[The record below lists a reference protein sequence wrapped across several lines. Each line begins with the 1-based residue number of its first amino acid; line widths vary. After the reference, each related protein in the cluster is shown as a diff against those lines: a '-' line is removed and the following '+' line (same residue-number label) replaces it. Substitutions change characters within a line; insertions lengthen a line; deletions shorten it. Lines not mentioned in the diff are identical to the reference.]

1 MVVSNKTYDMKFK
14 ALFIVLYALVLT
26 ACSITQPIAATSN
39 PIGSKTGKS
48 TGTCILYICINA
60 DASITSAAKNAGIS
74 KISTVDYR
82 TTNFLG
88 LIQRHECIVTGE

>member
-1 MVVSNKTYDMKFK
+1 MKFK
-14 ALFIVLYALVLT
+14 TLIVVIYSVVL
-26 ACSITQPIAATSN
+26 ASCSITKPVSATSN

-48 TGTCILYICINA
+48 TGTCILFICINA

-82 TTNFLG
+82 TTNYLG